1 MDHWGKGIVKQS
13 YQQFSKLWS
22 IWNIAFK
29 LPNTYKTAVGNF
41 EVTSSK
47 FNKGRIS
54 ILVITSSYENIAI
67 IIVIKVTIS
76 DIFTT
81 TNHKK
86 F

>member
-1 MDHWGKGIVKQS
+1 
-13 YQQFSKLWS
+13 
-22 IWNIAFK
+22 
-29 LPNTYKTAVGNF
+29 VGNF